1 MCKTCTVTVRQGR
14 GPARRRYRQM
24 LHYGGNLRLTHWFQ
38 HLRQTFENM
47 KYEQSVIL
55 ITGAAR
61 RIGAQIARELHAQG
75 ARVALHCN
83 TSTQEAQA
91 LVEELNA
98 PRSDSAR
105 VFQAAL
111 QNLDEL
117 GPLAVNAHAAW
128 GRLDALV
135 NNASSY
141 FSTPLGSLSAE
152 QFEDLIASNLRA
164 PLFLAQ
170 ACAPLLSD
178 GGSIVNILDV
188 HARKPMSGFS
198 AYLAAK
204 GGLWTVTEALAVE
217 LAPRLR
223 VNGVAPGH
231 MLWADTPQF
240 EPDKLAAEVE
250 KIPLKRLGGER
261 EVAHAV
267 KFLLSP
273 EAEYLNG
280 AILPVDGGLRLA

>member
-98 PRSDSAR
+98 LRSDSAR

-117 GPLAVNAHAAW
+117 GALAVNARAAW

-231 MLWADTPQF
+231 M
-240 EPDKLAAEVE
+240 
-250 KIPLKRLGGER
+250 RLGGER